1 MEDDSLGGYF
11 GEEGIARLDAT
22 ANFRRRA
29 NDHIQWKIARAGEP
43 NSAGNF
49 RAGAAVRYDN
59 HQVHVRIRCGMSM
72 GVRAEKY
79 HLRGPE
85 APRDL
90 INEGLDILAGNHE
103 HILTLDA

>member
-1 MEDDSLGGYF
+1 
-11 GEEGIARLDAT
+11 
-22 ANFRRRA
+22 
-29 NDHIQWKIARAGEP
+29 
-43 NSAGNF
+43 
-49 RAGAAVRYDN
+49 
-59 HQVHVRIRCGMSM
+59 M